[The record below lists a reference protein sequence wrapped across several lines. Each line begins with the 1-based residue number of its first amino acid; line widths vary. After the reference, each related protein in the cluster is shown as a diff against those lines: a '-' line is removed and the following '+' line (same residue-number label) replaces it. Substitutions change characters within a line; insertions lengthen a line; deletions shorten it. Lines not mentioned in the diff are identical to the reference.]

1 MSMSLVR
8 QDGNFL
14 AWHQTKVKGDRQV
27 LTVGVGGRLAQCK
40 PPCASRAAWA
50 DLDPSDAQWGRRTS
64 WADCHSKYYE
74 SLSKNI
80 VCLQVSTDSA
90 DLMGEH
96 APKGW
101 LKCVICLL
109 RAAKINIR
117 SMREQTLANKS
128 VNKLCLWGKAHNLEG
143 TLSCKGTLSI
153 NKDKVYLKQA

>member
-1 MSMSLVR
+1 M
-8 QDGNFL
+8 
-14 AWHQTKVKGDRQV
+14 AWHQTKGKGDRQA

-40 PPCASRAAWA
+40 PPCASWAARA
-50 DLDPSDAQWGRRTS
+50 DPDPSDAQWGRRTS

-74 SLSKNI
+74 LLSKNI

-90 DLMGEH
+90 DLMGKH

-128 VNKLCLWGKAHNLEG
+128 VNKLCLWGKAHHLEG
-143 TLSCKGTLSI
+143 TLSWKGTLSI